1 MKIAS
6 SEDYEGIDIWYPNLE
21 GQRKEIQIDMISVR
35 ACGHLMV
42 SYDFARDGWVIKMQ
56 PYTEHGIEL
65 EEEGEPEEVAFL
77 PAFHE
82 VEAKP

>member
-6 SEDYEGIDIWYPNLE
+6 SEDYGGIDIWYPNLE
-21 GQRKEIQIDMISVR
+21 GERKEIQIDMISVR
-35 ACGHLMV
+35 ACGCLMI
-42 SYDFARDGWVIKMQ
+42 SYDFTRDGWVIKMQ

-65 EEEGEPEEVAFL
+65 EEVGGPVEVAFL

-82 VEAKP
+82 VEK